1 MDETGLQPSGH
12 ETCKECSEAITTVPF
27 WNCVDCRGGSFLD
40 YSCVCL
46 TSPLLPDSW
55 TFICQA
61 CNDKFDYESSRRKDD
76 APTSEDNE
84 HRWWHTLA
92 CVQPKS
98 GAGRLPTM
106 LTSLEKRMKAL
117 EKQLKEEQSAAAK
130 GRADATAHYTLM
142 ADLLKKFAPAEVVSG
157 LNEVTAV
164 IPHTALEDVTTDP
177 PDVSLLKEGNADNE
191 AATLVTNAE

>member
-1 MDETGLQPSGH
+1 
-12 ETCKECSEAITTVPF
+12 
-27 WNCVDCRGGSFLD
+27 
-40 YSCVCL
+40 
-46 TSPLLPDSW
+46 
-55 TFICQA
+55 
-61 CNDKFDYESSRRKDD
+61 
-76 APTSEDNE
+76 
-84 HRWWHTLA
+84 
-92 CVQPKS
+92 
-98 GAGRLPTM
+98 M